1 MQVKTGESSVAVQQV
16 STQVNNKVGVCKKKF
31 NLLAG
36 MVAGTLWWIG
46 HGTTNKMMLW
56 GIGSIVH

>member
-1 MQVKTGESSVAVQQV
+1 MAVQQV